1 MRVKA
6 WARTQIYLAY
16 ARRGNI
22 KDYRELRENR
32 GKLDFQVTRDGKS
45 EMRDWLIVRRDPDAR
60 RLEGLIFLEGERD
73 GDAILKSTTKYMQ
86 RFVKMPKEIPSCRSQ
101 LNLVIFFLY
110 SSIIM
115 GWARENVR
123 ISFRGIAL
131 TRIAP
136 NALYD

>member
-1 MRVKA
+1 MRDA
-6 WARTQIYLAY
+6 ARKSLGANANLPRIR

-115 GWARENVR
+115 G
-123 ISFRGIAL
+123 
-131 TRIAP
+131 
-136 NALYD
+136 